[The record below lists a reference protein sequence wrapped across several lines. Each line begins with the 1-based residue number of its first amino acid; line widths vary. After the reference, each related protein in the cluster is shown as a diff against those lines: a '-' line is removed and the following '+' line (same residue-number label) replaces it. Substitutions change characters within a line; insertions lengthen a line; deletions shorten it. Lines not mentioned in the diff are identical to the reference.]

1 MWSSLFVATH
11 LLISSQALR
20 PRLIN
25 LIGGERYRVLYS
37 LLAIAILA
45 PMIIVFAR
53 HKHAGRMLWYLRDF
67 GPARLLTW
75 LLMFAALIILTAGII
90 DPSPSSMVA
99 PRGRQCQ
106 GRSWRAQ
113 AYPPSGFRRVQPVR
127 LRTLADEWMGG

>member
-1 MWSSLFVATH
+1 
-11 LLISSQALR
+11 LISSQALR

-45 PMIIVFAR
+45 AMIIVFAR
-53 HKHAGRMLWYLRDF
+53 HKHAGPMLWYLRDS

-90 DPSPSSMVA
+90 DPSPSSTVA
-99 PRGRQCQ
+99 PAGGSAKGAHGVLKLTRHPAFVAFSLFGFAHMLMN
-106 GRSWRAQ
+106 GW
-113 AYPPSGFRRVQPVR
+113 SG
-127 LRTLADEWMGG
+127 